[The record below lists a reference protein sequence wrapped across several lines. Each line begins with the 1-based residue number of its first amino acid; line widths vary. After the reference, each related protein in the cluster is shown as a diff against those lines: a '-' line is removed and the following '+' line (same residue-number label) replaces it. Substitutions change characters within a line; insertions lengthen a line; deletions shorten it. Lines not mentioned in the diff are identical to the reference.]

1 MKMQYIYKYKT
12 FKELDKILTL
22 TLAENHKMNTKNTKR
37 TSDITIYRNKNL
49 WNLKLVI
56 NTK

>member
-1 MKMQYIYKYKT
+1 MQYIYKYKT